1 MTLFDEAPR
10 ESVSVLLPG
19 GAPGPFDYANGG
31 LDLKRGDLI
40 QVPLGPR
47 QVLGVVWGPG
57 TGEVA
62 STRLKTVMARFDVPP
77 LPPVLTD
84 FVDWM
89 AGYVIAPKGAVL
101 SLCLR
106 GGEAL
111 APPRMKILYRRGAL
125 EPARM
130 TPQRERVL
138 RAAADGMA
146 RAPAEFAELAGV
158 GVAAV
163 KGLIEAGALEPVEVP
178 LFSLPPCPDP
188 EFAPV
193 SLSPAQGEAAAAMKA
208 SLDEGFSATLL
219 DGVTGSGKTETYF
232 EAVAEVMRRGGQ
244 VLILLPEIALTV
256 QFMERFEARF
266 GCRPVEWHSD
276 VKSAERS
283 RAWRQVALGDARV
296 VVGARS
302 ALFLPYPDLRLIIAD
317 EEHDSAYKQ
326 EDGVI
331 YNARD
336 MAVMRARMGHCPIV
350 LASATPS
357 LESWVNAEQGRYRHL
372 TLPSRFGV
380 AVLPAIQ
387 LIDLRRDKPP
397 SQRFLSPRLEAAV
410 EETVA
415 RGEQA
420 LLFLNRRGYAPL
432 NICQACGHRIECPNC
447 SAWLVEHRYR
457 AKLVCHHCGFEK
469 ARPRECEKCHE
480 VNTIAS
486 SGPGVERIAEEVAQL
501 WPEARVA
508 IASSDVLHGPKQ
520 TQEALERM
528 AEGGIDILIGTQIV
542 AKGHNFPHLTLV
554 GVVDA
559 DLGLSGGDP
568 RARERTFQLLHQ
580 VAGRAG
586 RHEKPGRAML
596 QTHQPE
602 DRLMQAIAAGD
613 RDRFLTLEAAD
624 RERLGFPPYGRF
636 AALILSSADE
646 DAIEAYAEAL
656 AKAAPRAEGATVWGP
671 APALMARLRGRTRL
685 RFLVKTTR
693 NFRIQD
699 YVREWIAACPPPGK
713 VRLAVDVDPQ
723 SFI

>member
-1 MTLFDEAPR
+1 MSLFDQPPG
-10 ESVSVLLPG
+10 ESVSVLLPS

-31 LDLKRGDLI
+31 HDLKRGDI
-40 QVPLGPR
+40 VAVPLGR
-47 QVLGVVWGPG
+47 REVLGVVWGSG

-62 STRLKTVMARFDVPP
+62 PERLKAVSERFEVPS

-106 GGEAL
+106 GGDAL
-111 APPRMKILYRRGAL
+111 VPPRTKTLYRRGAL
-125 EPARM
+125 EPVRT
-130 TPQRERVL
+130 TPQRQRSL
-138 RAAADGMA
+138 QAAADGMA

-158 GVAAV
+158 GVSAV
-163 KGLIEAGALEPVEVP
+163 KGLIEAGALEPIEVP
-178 LFSLPPCPDP
+178 VYGAPPCPEPDY
-188 EFAPV
+188 ARV
-193 SLSPAQGEAAAAMKA
+193 TLSEAQRTAADAMIA
-208 SLDEGFSATLL
+208 SLGTFSATLL

-232 EAVAEVMRRGGQ
+232 EAVAAVVREGGQ

-266 GCRPVEWHSD
+266 GCRPTEWHSD
-276 VKSAERS
+276 VKSTDRS

-317 EEHDSAYKQ
+317 EEHDAAYKQ

-336 MAVMRARMGHCPIV
+336 MAVMRARMGHCPVV

-357 LESWVNAEQGRYRHL
+357 LESWANAEQGRYRHL
-372 TLPSRFGV
+372 TLPARFGP
-380 AVLPAIQ
+380 AVLPTIE
-387 LIDLRRDKPP
+387 LVDLRRDKPP
-397 SQRFLSPRLEAAV
+397 SQRFLSPALEGAI
-410 EETVA
+410 EETIA
-415 RGEQA
+415 RKEQA

-432 NICQACGHRIECPNC
+432 NICQSCGHRIACPNC
-447 SAWLVEHRYR
+447 SAWLVEHRFR
-457 AKLVCHHCGFEK
+457 AKLACHHCGFERPK
-469 ARPRECEKCHE
+469 PRECEKCHA
-480 VNTIAS
+480 VNAIAS
-486 SGPGVERIAEEVAQL
+486 SGPGVERIAEEVMQL

-542 AKGHNFPHLTLV
+542 AKGHNFPNLTLV

-586 RHEKPGRAML
+586 RHAKPGRALL

-613 RDRFLTLEAAD
+613 RDRFLKLEATD

-646 DAIEAYAEAL
+646 AAIEAYADAL
-656 AKAAPRAEGATVWGP
+656 ARAAPRAEGATVWGP

-699 YVREWIAACPPPGK
+699 FVREWIAACPPPNK